1 MRKNKM
7 IRITTVDDT
16 NIDVNSLDEAREL
29 YITLNLQSDNIREV
43 IEVSSNG
50 IEDLT
55 VLFKSRVKYVN

>member
-1 MRKNKM
+1 M

-16 NIDVNSLDEAREL
+16 NIEVNSLDEAREL
-29 YITLNLQSDNIREV
+29 YIALNLQSDNIREV

>member
-1 MRKNKM
+1 M